1 MPEAVL
7 ASVVFLIG
15 LDLVDI
21 EGMKRIYQQRRS
33 EFWVALITMITV
45 VLIGVEQGIILAMV
59 LSLIEHTRH
68 GYKPKNSLLVPL
80 QDSSV
85 LHTEPVSSGVQA
97 LPGLII
103 YRFTHSLY
111 YANVQQFSDEL
122 LALSENADPPLK
134 WLCLDA
140 SAIDDVDFSAAET
153 LRSLFITLHE
163 RGIRLVIAQV
173 NDYMCQ
179 NSKYELR
186 KLYGDD
192 AFFDSLDDVIHAYQ
206 KLN

>member
-173 NDYMCQ
+173 NDYMRQ